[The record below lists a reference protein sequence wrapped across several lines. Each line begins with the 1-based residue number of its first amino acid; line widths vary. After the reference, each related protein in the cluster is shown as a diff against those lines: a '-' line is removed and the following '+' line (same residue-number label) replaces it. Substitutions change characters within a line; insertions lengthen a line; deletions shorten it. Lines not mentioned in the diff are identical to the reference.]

1 MTTTAQGS
9 TAAQGSTTLGTAT
22 VPRLTAGVVGGLA
35 GGMVFGML
43 MQMMGMITA
52 VAQLVG
58 STSEAVGWLLH
69 LAISA
74 FLGGL
79 FAAAAGRWLP
89 RAGTAVAAGAGYG
102 MVWWVLGALLA
113 MPAKLGMPVFHL
125 DAMAGKSLMGHLI
138 FGMVL
143 GGVATLLVRRTASR

>member
-1 MTTTAQGS
+1 MTTTTQHP
-9 TAAQGSTTLGTAT
+9 TTGTGAT
-22 VPRLTAGVVGGLA
+22 LAGRLTAGAVGGLA

-43 MQMMGMITA
+43 MAMMGMISA

-58 STSEAVGWLLH
+58 STSTAVGWGVH

-74 FLGGL
+74 VLGGL
-79 FAAAAGRWLP
+79 FTPLAGRWLT
-89 RAGTAVAAGAGYG
+89 RTGTAVAAGAGYG

-113 MPAKLGMPVFHL
+113 MPAKLGMPVFHF

-138 FGMVL
+138 FGMIL
-143 GGVATLLVRRTASR
+143 GGVATALVRRTASR

>member
-9 TAAQGSTTLGTAT
+9 TTTFGAT
-22 VPRLTAGVVGGLA
+22 TVSRLTAGVAGGLG

-43 MQMMGMITA
+43 MAMMGMITA

-58 STSEAVGWLLH
+58 STSTAVGWVVH

-74 FLGGL
+74 LLGGL
-79 FAAAAGRWLP
+79 FAAVAGRWLS
-89 RAGTAVAAGAGYG
+89 RTGSAVAAGAVYG
-102 MVWWVLGALLA
+102 MGWWVLGALLL

-125 DAMAGKSLMGHLI
+125 NAMAGKSLMGHLI
-138 FGMVL
+138 FGMLL
-143 GGVATLLVRRTASR
+143 GGVATVLVRRTAPR

>member
-9 TAAQGSTTLGTAT
+9 TTTTLAAT
-22 VPRLTAGVVGGLA
+22 PVSRLTAGVAGGLA

-43 MQMMGMITA
+43 MAMMGMITA

-58 STSEAVGWLLH
+58 STSTAVGWVVH

-79 FAAAAGRWLP
+79 FAVVAGRWLS
-89 RAGTAVAAGAGYG
+89 RAGRAVVAGAVYG
-102 MVWWVLGALLA
+102 MVWWVLGALLL

-125 DAMAGKSLMGHLI
+125 DAMAGRSLMGHLI
-138 FGMVL
+138 FGMIL
-143 GGVATLLVRRTASR
+143 GGVATVLVRRSASR